1 MPTNLRSIWINDLTK
16 PRSLS
21 AGLIAISDRRR
32 RAKMP
37 GSGIRKGKTVE
48 WRTLL
53 SDRRERESAGRI
65 RTADLRSEFEKDYHR
80 IIGSASFRRLQD
92 KTQVFPLDKSD
103 FIRTRLTH
111 SLEVSSLGKSLA
123 QNIGE
128 NILKYRKDSGF
139 TPRMK
144 EDISHILECA
154 GLIHD
159 IGNPPFGHFGE
170 LAIREW
176 FVRNLPVLSFQGK
189 KLTDM
194 LSEQMKAD
202 FCHFEGNAQA
212 LRLVTKLHYLV
223 DEHGMNL
230 TYALLNT
237 IIKYPVS
244 SLEINENSGNIREK
258 KMGYYYADQDVFFR
272 ITSATGAGKSRHPLT
287 YILEAADDLAYKTA
301 DIEDA
306 FVKGFISYPALEREL
321 RELEEKE
328 SQPAFRAAGKLRGLY
343 ERGVQKGVSNPEDYA
358 VKNWIISAQGFLIN
372 CATFGFTSNYD
383 SIMDGSFRK
392 DLFYGTYGEKLMDL
406 LGDMAQRRVFSTREI
421 YKMEVYESTILNY
434 LMDRL
439 VHAVLNFD
447 SDDRPESIDS
457 RIMSF
462 ISDNYKN
469 AYRIHSE
476 GKSEAETVY
485 LRLLLV
491 TDYVCGMTDSYAKRL
506 YQEMNGIV

>member
-1 MPTNLRSIWINDLTK
+1 M
-16 PRSLS
+16 
-21 AGLIAISDRRR
+21 
-32 RAKMP
+32 
-37 GSGIRKGKTVE
+37 E

-53 SDRRERESAGRI
+53 SPKREREGSGRAKS
-65 RTADLRSEFEKDYHR
+65 ADLRSEFEKDYHR

-111 SLEVSSLGKSLA
+111 SLEVSSLGKSLG

-128 NILKYRKDSGF
+128 NILKFRRNSGF
-139 TPRMK
+139 VPRMK

-170 LAIREW
+170 VAIREW
-176 FVRNLPVLSFQGK
+176 FARNLPKLSFRGQAVE
-189 KLTDM
+189 DM
-194 LSEQMKAD
+194 LSEQMKQD
-202 FCHFEGNAQA
+202 FYHFEGNAQA

-237 IIKYPVS
+237 IIKYPVPS
-244 SLEINENSGNIREK
+244 TGIRGDSGNIKDK
-258 KMGYYYADQDVFFR
+258 KMGYYLADEAVFHR
-272 ITSATGAGKSRHPLT
+272 VTEATGAGNNRHPLT

-306 FVKGFISYPALEREL
+306 FVKGFISYYTLEREL
-321 RELEEKE
+321 EPLERACPE
-328 SQPAFRAAGKLRGLY
+328 SPFKPLEKLRQLY
-343 ERGVQKGVSNPEDYA
+343 ERGLKKGVGNPESYA
-358 VKNWIISAQGFLIN
+358 VKNWIISVQGFLIS
-372 CATFGFTSNYD
+372 CATYGFTSNYD
-383 SIMDGSFRK
+383 SIMAGTFGQ
-392 DLFYGTYGEKLMDL
+392 DLFYGTYGERLMEL
-406 LGDMAQRRVFSTREI
+406 LGDMAYRRVFSSMEI
-421 YKMEVYESTILNY
+421 YKMEVAESAILDN
-434 LMDRL
+434 LMDKL
-439 VHAVLNFD
+439 VRAVLYYD
-447 SDDRPESIDS
+447 TDVRQDTIDR
-457 RIMSF
+457 RVVSF

-469 AYRIHSE
+469 AYRLQAE
-476 GKSEAETVY
+476 GKNEAEKLY

-506 YQEMNGIV
+506 YQEMNGII

>member
-1 MPTNLRSIWINDLTK
+1 MSLTEQK
-16 PRSLS
+16 QRYILLIPRSSS
-21 AGLIAISDRRR
+21 AGYNVRKIRIAQ
-32 RAKMP
+32 
-37 GSGIRKGKTVE
+37 RKEADIVE

-53 SDRRERESAGRI
+53 SEKRERESASKVRS
-65 RTADLRSEFEKDYHR
+65 ADLRSEFEKDYHR

-111 SLEVSSLGKSLA
+111 SLEVSSLGKSLG

-128 NILKYRKDSGF
+128 NILKYKKNSGF
-139 TPRMK
+139 TPQMK

-170 LAIREW
+170 EAIRDW
-176 FVRNLPVLSFQGK
+176 FAENLPRLSWRGK
-189 KLTDM
+189 KLEEM
-194 LSEQMKAD
+194 FSEQMKQD
-202 FCHFEGNAQA
+202 FYHFEGNAQA

-244 SLEINENSGNIREK
+244 SVETCPDSGDIREK
-258 KMGYYYADQDVFFR
+258 KTGYYYADEETFRR
-272 ITSATGAGKSRHPLT
+272 ITSATGAGNRRHPLT
-287 YILEAADDLAYKTA
+287 FILEAADDLAYKTA

-306 FVKGFISYPALEREL
+306 FVKGFISYYTLKG
-321 RELEEKE
+321 ELEKLDRLEAA
-328 SQPAFRAAGKLRGLY
+328 SPFRASDKLGLLY
-343 ERGVQKGVSNPEDYA
+343 ERGVKKGVSNPEDYA
-358 VKNWIISAQGFLIN
+358 VKNWIVSAQGFLIG

-383 SIMDGSFRK
+383 RIMEGTYRH
-392 DLFYGTYGEKLMDL
+392 DLFHGTFGEKLMDL
-406 LGDMAQRRVFSTREI
+406 LGDLARRKVFTSRAI
-421 YKMEVYESTILNY
+421 YRMEVHESTILNY

-439 VHAVLNFD
+439 VHAVLHFD
-447 SDDRPESIDS
+447 TDNRKESIDNK
-457 RIMSF
+457 IVSF

-469 AYRIHSE
+469 AYRIQAN
-476 GKSEAETVY
+476 GKGEAEELY

-506 YQEMNGIV
+506 YQEMNGII